1 VDLYDGSLLVDLVTG
16 QVTLCDVDFYE
27 RAPLRNRMG
36 RMWGSTRFMSPEEYR
51 LGSVI
56 DEVTNVF
63 ALGALAH
70 TFLGDDASK
79 DRAAWVGSEH
89 QFQVAARALQPRREQ
104 RWASVAELAA
114 AWRAASSSA

>member
-1 VDLYDGSLLVDLVTG
+1 
-16 QVTLCDVDFYE
+16 
-27 RAPLRNRMG
+27 
-36 RMWGSTRFMSPEEYR
+36 MSPEEYR

-79 DRAAWVGSEH
+79 ARRAWEGSED
-89 QFQVAARALQPRREQ
+89 QYQVAARALQPRREQ

-114 AWRAASSSA
+114 AWSAAPSFG